1 MNSDRRK
8 LKDTSITELKKRQDF
23 IIYQMPGT
31 TPEKLRALVDEYN
44 DIDTTI
50 ENIKLLR
57 KWDKHVKK
65 IMATTTP
72 KNNRKKAA

>member
-8 LKDTSITELKKRQDF
+8 LKDTSITELKKRQDL

-72 KNNRKKAA
+72 KNNSKKAA